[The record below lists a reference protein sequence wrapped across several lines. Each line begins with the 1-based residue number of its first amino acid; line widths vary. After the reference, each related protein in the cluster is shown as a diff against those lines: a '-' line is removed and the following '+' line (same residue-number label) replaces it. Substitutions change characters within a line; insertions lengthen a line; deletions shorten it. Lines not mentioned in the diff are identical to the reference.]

1 MNIHLY
7 GFKPAGLLHLVVDD
21 RLVLI
26 DPLISSSGED
36 HILDGEKEKTQI
48 KLSNNTTV
56 YIWSYW
62 HRSKCVLSGRMMMVE
77 FLELSN
83 HQHASCSMWKIDS
96 HIFHQM

>member
-56 YIWSYW
+56 YMVILASQQVC
-62 HRSKCVLSGRMMMVE
+62 SKWQNDDG
-77 FLELSN
+77 
-83 HQHASCSMWKIDS
+83 
-96 HIFHQM
+96 